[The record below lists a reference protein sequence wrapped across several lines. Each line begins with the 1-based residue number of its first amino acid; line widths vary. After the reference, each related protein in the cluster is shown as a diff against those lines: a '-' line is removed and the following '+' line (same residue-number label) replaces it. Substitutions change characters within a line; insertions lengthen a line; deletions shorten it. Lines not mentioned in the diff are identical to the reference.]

1 MDVTGGLAKEVAAL
15 PAELQPVLTA
25 AFDRCAALEAKI
37 AADENALANKIIAA
51 LVPQAQAMTQ
61 TVNAVGD
68 EFTQLIRQALK
79 LIGRVD
85 GLSIKLGP
93 EQ

>member
-1 MDVTGGLAKEVAAL
+1 MDVTGGLSKAVEAL
-15 PAELQPVLTA
+15 PAELQPILNS
-25 AFDRCAALEAKI
+25 AFDRIAVLEAKI
-37 AADENALANKIIAA
+37 AADENALADKIIAA

-79 LIGRVD
+79 LLGRVD
-85 GLSIKLGP
+85 GASIKLGP
-93 EQ
+93 ES